1 MELIRITNAELA
13 FGEGKILDNTD
24 FRLHTGERVCLV
36 GRNGAGKSTL
46 MKILMGKQNLDDGQ
60 MVISN
65 NVQLGMLEQDP
76 PESCEL
82 SIFDFVA
89 QGVKENADLILR
101 YHALIHTI
109 TEDPSETNLNKL
121 ANVQEQLEKANAWQ
135 DEQRIEQVLSTL
147 ALDAET
153 KVSDL
158 SGGWLRKL
166 ALAKAL
172 VTNPDVLLLD
182 EPTNH
187 LDIESVLWLEKF
199 LKAFSGTIVFI
210 SHDRAFIR
218 GLSTRILD
226 LDRGQLKN
234 YPGDYDLYIEQK
246 QHDLQVEDQQ
256 NALFDKRLAEEE
268 VWIRQG
274 IKARRTRNE
283 GRVRSLEKL
292 RVERQ
297 QRREVRNQKDI
308 NISQGDRSGKLVFES
323 ENLTMAFDDQTIIRS
338 LDLLITRGDRLA
350 LIGANGTG
358 KSTLIKLIMEQLQP
372 TSGKLRVGVNLDIAY
387 FDQHRDALDPDKTV
401 QDTVSEG
408 KQDVIVNGRSRH
420 VLGYLQDF
428 LFSPKR
434 ARTPVRALSGGEKN
448 RLLLARLFLRPSNLL
463 ILDEPTNDLDIETLE
478 LLEEVVANYAG
489 TVLLVSHDRD
499 FVNNC
504 VNTCL
509 YFDGSGEIKQIV
521 GGYDDV
527 DSYLAIKEAQRKQ
540 LAEGVDKKKQSTKNA
555 DKSTKETN
563 IDNVKANSSV
573 KNATNTATNS
583 AVKKKLSY
591 KETRELEVL
600 PGEID
605 ELENLMA
612 SLQETVNKA
621 DFFSKDSE
629 FTKKILNQLQ
639 ETESKLEVAFDRW
652 QELDE
657 A

>member
-1 MELIRITNAELA
+1 MELLRIANGELA
-13 FGEGKILDNTD
+13 FGEEKILDKAD
-24 FRLHTGERVCLV
+24 LSIQTGERICLV

-46 MKILMGKQNLDDGQ
+46 MKVLMGLQNLDDGQ
-60 MVISN
+60 ILKSSTM
-65 NVQLGMLEQDP
+65 QLAMLEQDP
-76 PESCEL
+76 PES
-82 SIFDFVA
+82 SDASVFDFVA
-89 QGVKENADLILR
+89 QGVSENADLLSR
-101 YHALIHTI
+101 YHGLIHLI
-109 TEDPSETNLNKL
+109 GEDPSEKNLNKL
-121 ANVQEQLEKANAWQ
+121 AKVQDELEQAGAWQ
-135 DEQRIEQVLSTL
+135 DEQRIEQAMSTL
-147 ALDAET
+147 SLDPDA
-153 KVSDL
+153 KICDL

-172 VTNPDVLLLD
+172 VTNPDILLLD

-199 LKAFSGTIVFI
+199 LKDFAGTIIFI

-226 LDRGQLKN
+226 LDRGQLKS

-246 QHDLQVEDQQ
+246 QHDLQVEEQQ

-292 RVERQ
+292 RLERTA
-297 QRREVRNQKDI
+297 RREVRNQSTM
-308 NISQGDRSGKLVFES
+308 NITQGDRSGKLVFEA
-323 ENLTMAFDDQTIIRS
+323 EDVTVAFDEKVVINK
-338 LDLLITRGDRLA
+338 LNLLITRNDRLA
-350 LIGANGTG
+350 FIGANGTG
-358 KSTLIKLIMEQLQP
+358 KSTLIKLIMEKLEA
-372 TSGKLRVGVNLDIAY
+372 TSGKMRSGVNLDIAY
-387 FDQHRDALDPDKTV
+387 FDQHREALDLNQTV
-401 QDTVSEG
+401 QEIVGEG
-408 KQDVIVNGRSRH
+408 KQEVMVNGRSRH

-489 TVLLVSHDRD
+489 TVILVSHDRD

-509 YFDGSGEIKQIV
+509 YFDGTGHINQIV

-527 DSYLAIKEAQRKQ
+527 DSYLALKEEQRQ
-540 LAEGVDKKKQSTKNA
+540 RHLSAISQ
-555 DKSTKETN
+555 KETQQKT
-563 IDNVKANSSV
+563 ITETK
-573 KNATNTATNS
+573 KETAKTT
-583 AVKKKLSY
+583 KKKLSF
-591 KETRELEVL
+591 KEIKELEAL
-600 PGEID
+600 PKIID
-605 ELENLMA
+605 NLENKIED
-612 SLQETVNKA
+612 LQEQVNQHN
-621 DFFSKDSE
+621 FFNQDE
-629 FTKKILNQLQ
+629 QHTKKILNQLS
-639 ETESKLEVAFDRW
+639 ENESKLDVAYSRW

-657 A
+657 L